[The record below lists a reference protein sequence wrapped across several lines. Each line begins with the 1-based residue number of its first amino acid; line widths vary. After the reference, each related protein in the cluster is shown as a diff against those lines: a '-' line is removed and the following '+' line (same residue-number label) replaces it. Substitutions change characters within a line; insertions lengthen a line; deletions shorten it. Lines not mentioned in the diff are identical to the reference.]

1 MRASHCPAG
10 FTSPPDGKAA
20 RSKPPSQE
28 TGGVCSLRL
37 ALAFRLGVSR
47 DNLHL
52 PRETGEEEL
61 MRLTLLRSTA
71 AIALAVALLL
81 FAFDF
86 AIPAYAQ
93 NTAHHRNRRRDHHRS
108 QRRARRRRNRPIAGD
123 PFCCGQSPRANHLFR
138 RRPLSPGCSRRP
150 LSFDRHASFS
160 AALRAG
166 FESLPGPKSRTA
178 RSACARASLL
188 ERRREFIGRAHRG
201 ERGKRACL
209 HPHARPDR

>member
-10 FTSPPDGKAA
+10 FTNPPDGKAA
-20 RSKPPSQE
+20 RFKPPSQE

-37 ALAFRLGVSR
+37 ALASRLGVSP

-61 MRLTLLRSTA
+61 MRLTLQRSTA
-71 AIALAVALLL
+71 ALVLAVALLL
-81 FAFDF
+81 FAFSFD
-86 AIPAYAQ
+86 IPAFAQ
-93 NTAHHRNRRRDHHRS
+93 NTATTATVDGVITDPS
-108 QRRARRRRNRPIAGD
+108 DAARWRRNRPIAGH
-123 PFCCGQSPRANHLFR
+123 PFCCGQSPRANHLFG
-138 RRPLSPGCSRRP
+138 RRPLSLGCSRRP

-166 FESLPGPKSRTA
+166 FESLRGPKPRAA

-188 ERRREFIGRAHRG
+188 QRRGEFVGRAHRG
-201 ERGKRACL
+201 GRGKRARL
-209 HPHARPDR
+209 HRHARPDR